1 MEPYVARPLT
11 IWPIIQFDK
20 EYDVHDKLGQ
30 GKFGAVFKVKKKRPK
45 SGEEDVFYAA
55 KFMACEKASEKLRVR
70 DEIEILH
77 MFEHPNVLKL
87 IAAHEDS
94 DNFIQGREASLPV
107 AGFFLSLFLGSET
120 THCPSRCP
128 FVVW

>member
-20 EYDVHDKLGQ
+20 EYEVFDKLGQ

-45 SGEEDVFYAA
+45 RGEEDVYYAA

-87 IAAHEDS
+87 VAAHEDS
-94 DNFIQGREASLPV
+94 DNFIQGQFTFSNRQIIVSGEANVL
-107 AGFFLSLFLGSET
+107 
-120 THCPSRCP
+120 
-128 FVVW
+128 